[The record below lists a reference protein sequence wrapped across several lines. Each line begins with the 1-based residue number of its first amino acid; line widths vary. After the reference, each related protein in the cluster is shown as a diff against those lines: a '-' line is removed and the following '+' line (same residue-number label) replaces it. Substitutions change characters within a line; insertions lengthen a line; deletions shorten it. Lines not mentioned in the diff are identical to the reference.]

1 MQDMEKDYV
10 DNEVQLVVFRLAN
23 ECYAVSILSVK
34 EIKLMTDI
42 TRIPHAPEYFKG
54 VINLRG
60 SVFPVID
67 LKRRLCLPLDDNY
80 TDDTRII
87 MVRIDD
93 TFVGI
98 IVDSVVEVTNVD
110 KSMIEAPQAVTSDI
124 NNKYISGVAKHNEE
138 LLILLNIEAI
148 AEIDNEGNIFGK

>member
-1 MQDMEKDYV
+1 MQVNMQDMY
-10 DNEVQLVVFRLAN
+10 NEYSINEIQLVVFKLAS
-23 ECYAVSILSVK
+23 EFYAVDILKVK
-34 EIKLMTDI
+34 EIKLMTGI
-42 TRIPHAPEYFKG
+42 TRVPHSPDYYKG

-67 LKRRLCLPLDDNY
+67 LKKRLNLPDSEY

-87 MVRIDD
+87 MVRIED

-98 IVDSVVEVTNVD
+98 IVDSVVEVTTVD
-110 KSMIEAPQAVTSDI
+110 EKVIEPIQTGNNEV
-124 NNKYISGVAKHNEE
+124 NNKYLSGVAKHNDE

-148 AEIDNEGNIFGK
+148 AEIE